1 MRCTFSSRLAGE
13 RGSVLITG
21 LFLTIALMMV
31 IGAAVDLGH
40 AFIVKR
46 ELASIADDAALTG
59 SQALDQNALHQGAF
73 QLEPSQ
79 ARTAALDTITR
90 LPGESTSASATTNT
104 ITVHVSRRFPT
115 LLLGLVGLST
125 LTVSAQASA
134 TPRQP

>member
-1 MRCTFSSRLAGE
+1 MRRTLLPRFTDE

-31 IGAAVDLGH
+31 IGTAVDLGH

-73 QLEPSQ
+73 QLDPSQ
-79 ARTAALDTITR
+79 ARVAALDAITR
-90 LPGESTSASATTNT
+90 LPGESTRASATTNT

-115 LLLGLVGLST
+115 LLLRLVGLNT

-134 TPRQP
+134 APRRP

>member
-1 MRCTFSSRLAGE
+1 VKRTLLTRPAGE

-21 LFLTIALMMV
+21 LFLTIILMVV

-59 SQALDQNALHQGAF
+59 SQALDQNALHQGTF
-73 QLEPSQ
+73 QLDPNQ
-79 ARTAALDTITR
+79 ARTAALDAITR
-90 LPGESTSASATTNT
+90 LPGQSTRANATTST
-104 ITVHVSRRFPT
+104 ITVRVNRRFPT
-115 LLLGLVGLST
+115 LLLRLVGLDT

-134 TPRQP
+134 APRQP

>member
-1 MRCTFSSRLAGE
+1 VRRTLLPRLAGE

-21 LFLTIALMMV
+21 LFLTIALLMV

-40 AFIVKR
+40 AFVVKR

-73 QLEPSQ
+73 QLDSSQ
-79 ARTAALDTITR
+79 ARTAALNAITR
-90 LPGESTSASATTNT
+90 LPGESTRASATTST

-115 LLLGLVGLST
+115 LLLRLVGLDT

-134 TPRQP
+134 APRRP